1 MVARFQSGPTKRH
14 FSQYRQISGGG
25 LFLSLQE
32 LLNLKCCNVAILQ
45 CCYLIKED
53 INYWEEDPYT

>member
-1 MVARFQSGPTKRH
+1 MTARFQSGPTKRH
-14 FSQYRQISGGG
+14 FSQYRQISGDG

-32 LLNLKCCNVAILQ
+32 LLNLERILQ

-53 INYWEEDPYT
+53 VNYWEKILTLENQE

>member
-14 FSQYRQISGGG
+14 FSQYRQISGDG

-32 LLNLKCCNVAILQ
+32 LLNLERILQ